1 MLFEQEHGL
10 GGKMLRRYDELNEA
24 QKESAREVFPDK
36 THHCEQSAVVTI
48 FDPVMNEIEK
58 YIND

>member
-1 MLFEQEHGL
+1 MKTAFVL
-10 GGKMLRRYDELNEA
+10 D
-24 QKESAREVFPDK
+24 FPDK
-36 THHCEQSAVVTI
+36 THYCNQAAVVTI